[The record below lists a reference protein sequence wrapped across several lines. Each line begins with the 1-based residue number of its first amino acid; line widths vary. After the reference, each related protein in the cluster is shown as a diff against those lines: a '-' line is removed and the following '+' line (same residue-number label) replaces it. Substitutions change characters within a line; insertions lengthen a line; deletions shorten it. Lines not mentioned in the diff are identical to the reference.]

1 MKAFLTVPLVIFLSA
16 ICCLAGPIE
25 LWKCIGAVVLLL
37 TADIRLAPIEMSTG
51 LVGDVFSLPPCPSVS
66 SPCHIIN
73 GVCHN
78 DRRLF
83 TSVNVANWFTI
94 GECMDSLLISR
105 WMGRDMTLTLV

>member
-1 MKAFLTVPLVIFLSA
+1 
-16 ICCLAGPIE
+16 
-25 LWKCIGAVVLLL
+25 VLLL
-37 TADIRLAPIEMSTG
+37 IADIRLAPIEMSTG
-51 LVGDVFSLPPCPSVS
+51 LVGDVFSFFRLPPCPSVS